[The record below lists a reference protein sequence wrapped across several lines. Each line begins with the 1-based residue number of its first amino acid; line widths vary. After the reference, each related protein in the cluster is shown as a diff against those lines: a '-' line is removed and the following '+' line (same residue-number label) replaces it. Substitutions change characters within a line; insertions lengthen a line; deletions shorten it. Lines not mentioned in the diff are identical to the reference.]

1 MFDLTRL
8 TEAIGGIL
16 GQSAANIEPS
26 NVFEQLSSAGL
37 DLGDLQNLD
46 PEYLITTLSE
56 QGIDVAGLDLA
67 ELTALAEQGGL
78 TDLLPEILSRTSE
91 GQP

>member
-1 MFDLTRL
+1 MYDLTRL

-26 NVFEQLSSAGL
+26 TVFEQLSSAGL

-46 PEYLITTLSE
+46 PEHLITTLSE

-67 ELTALAEQGGL
+67 ELTALAEQGGF
-78 TDLLPEILSRTSE
+78 TDLLPEILNQTSD